1 MNLSP
6 LYITVSRNVV
16 SIALSLTMSVS
27 ADGVFD
33 LDSVQ
38 CFLTEP
44 LLTKIK
50 DLLCDFKQDRGF
62 ESYDSR
68 QLLFSLRNGRD
79 QMNSVPL
86 RLFCG

>member
-1 MNLSP
+1 
-6 LYITVSRNVV
+6 
-16 SIALSLTMSVS
+16 MSVS

-50 DLLCDFKQDRGF
+50 ELLGDFKQDRGF

-86 RLFCG
+86 RLFRG

>member
-38 CFLTEP
+38 SFLTEP

-50 DLLCDFKQDRGF
+50 DLLCDFKQDRG
-62 ESYDSR
+62 
-68 QLLFSLRNGRD
+68 LLEVNLS
-79 QMNSVPL
+79 
-86 RLFCG
+86 

>member
-1 MNLSP
+1 
-6 LYITVSRNVV
+6 
-16 SIALSLTMSVS
+16 MSVS

-50 DLLCDFKQDRGF
+50 DLLCDN
-62 ESYDSR
+62 SR
-68 QLLFSLRNGRD
+68 W
-79 QMNSVPL
+79 VPL
-86 RLFCG
+86 FFRIVIQNNNM

>member
-1 MNLSP
+1 M
-6 LYITVSRNVV
+6 YITVSRNVV

-50 DLLCDFKQDRGF
+50 DLVVYT
-62 ESYDSR
+62 ESAEGRFSR
-68 QLLFSLRNGRD
+68 A
-79 QMNSVPL
+79 
-86 RLFCG
+86 

>member
-1 MNLSP
+1 MSECYNRQMSP

-50 DLLCDFKQDRGF
+50 DLLCDFKQDRG
-62 ESYDSR
+62 
-68 QLLFSLRNGRD
+68 LLEVNLS
-79 QMNSVPL
+79 
-86 RLFCG
+86 